1 MIVLRESAIERI
13 QCALF
18 GRVGIP
24 RYLLLKQVP
33 VPIRFQFMR
42 PAVLPHAPSVTLACG
57 GTSTRKPPGSPRSGG
72 WGRRPPAWVR
82 CRLPSQ
88 PQLSLAPPRRLL
100 MRRGQPRQ
108 PITELLQDM
117 YTQHSSDQAPLVYVP
132 DVLTHSAAARAVRAH

>member
-1 MIVLRESAIERI
+1 MIVLRDSAIERI

-57 GTSTRKPPGSPRSGG
+57 GTSTRKPPGSPVHDLADGVGG
-72 WGRRPPAWVR
+72 RQQAAWVR

-88 PQLSLAPPRRLL
+88 PALARSAPPAPHA
-100 MRRGQPRQ
+100 PR
-108 PITELLQDM
+108 P
-117 YTQHSSDQAPLVYVP
+117 
-132 DVLTHSAAARAVRAH
+132 AAATNH